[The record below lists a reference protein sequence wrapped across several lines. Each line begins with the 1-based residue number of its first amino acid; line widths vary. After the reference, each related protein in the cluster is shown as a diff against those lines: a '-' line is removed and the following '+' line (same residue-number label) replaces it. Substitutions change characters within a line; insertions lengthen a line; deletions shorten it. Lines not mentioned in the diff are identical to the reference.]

1 MYNSAHS
8 AVLVKGISWQ
18 KSNTIIIT
26 IFGHLHKSDYGFNV
40 VKKAAVPSVYA
51 HYTNYISAQ
60 TNDVLV
66 TFLLWCESSNTFMN
80 YNSNKKN

>member
-26 IFGHLHKSDYGFNV
+26 ILVICIKVTMDLMLS
-40 VKKAAVPSVYA
+40 KKQLFRVYMP
-51 HYTNYISAQ
+51 II
-60 TNDVLV
+60 LII
-66 TFLLWCESSNTFMN
+66 FLPKLMMF
-80 YNSNKKN
+80 